1 MDAHTPARPT
11 PESAGSG
18 AITDVDVLVIGAGIS
33 GLSAAWHL
41 QQRLPH
47 KRFLVLEREASYGG
61 TWLTHKFPG
70 IRSDSDLYTFGF
82 GFKPWVGPP
91 IATAAEIQAYLG
103 EMIEEND
110 LDRHIHYN
118 HSIET
123 ADWDSRAARWTVTAA
138 MADGTHRAFR
148 APFLWMA
155 QGYYRHHQGY
165 WPEYPGMADFKG
177 LILHTEEWDEAT
189 DYSGKRVV
197 LIGSGATAATVV
209 PAMAA
214 KAEHITM
221 IQRSPTYFMPGQ
233 NVNETA
239 EMLRPLGL
247 DPAVVHDVVRRKIL
261 FDQDQIVRQCREAP
275 EAVTAELLAGV
286 QALLPEGFDMKHFT
300 PSYRPWRQRLAF
312 VPDGDLFAGVR
323 AGMADVVT
331 GTIARFTPDG
341 VEMQDGTTVSAD
353 MIVLATGFNLCVFGD
368 IAFSID
374 GKPLDMGDTVT
385 WRGMMFTGVPNL
397 VWVFGYFRASWTLRS
412 DMISEFTCR
421 LLQHMDEKGVDR
433 VEVVLPPDLV
443 GSPRG
448 LWVDP
453 EDFNPGYLARGQHLL
468 PKTAPGPEWRHTQDY
483 WREKDEIPRVDL
495 DGPAFRYARTRLPI
509 TT

>member
-1 MDAHTPARPT
+1 MMDVQTMARPA
-11 PESAGSG
+11 PEA
-18 AITDVDVLVIGAGIS
+18 AIIDVDVLVVGAGIS

-41 QQRLPH
+41 KQRLPH
-47 KRFLVLEREASYGG
+47 KRFVVLEREASFGG

-103 EMIEEND
+103 EMIAENG
-110 LDRHIHYN
+110 LDAVIRYN
-118 HSIET
+118 HSIEM
-123 ADWDSRAARWTVTAA
+123 AEWDSATARWTLTACLP
-138 MADGTHRAFR
+138 DGSRRRYRAN
-148 APFLWMA
+148 FLWMA

-165 WPEYPGMADFKG
+165 WPDYPGMDQFKG
-177 LILHTEEWDEAT
+177 PILHTEEWDENT
-189 DYSGKRVV
+189 DYGGKRVV

-209 PAMAA
+209 PAMAE
-214 KAEHITM
+214 KAAHITM

-239 EMLRPLGL
+239 ELLRPLGL

-261 FDQDQIVRQCREAP
+261 FDQDQIVAQCRAAP
-275 EAVTAELLAGV
+275 EAVAAELLAGV
-286 QALLPEGFDMKHFT
+286 QALLPDGYDMRHFT
-300 PSYRPWRQRLAF
+300 PGYRPWRQRLAF
-312 VPDGDLFAGVR
+312 VPDGDLFAGIR
-323 AGMADVVT
+323 AGKADVVT
-331 GTIARFTPDG
+331 GTIARFTPAG
-341 VEMQDGTTVSAD
+341 IEMQDGTQVPAD

-374 GKPLDMGDTVT
+374 GKPLNMGDTVT

-421 LLQHMDEKGVDR
+421 LLKHMDEKGVDR
-433 VEVVLPPDLV
+433 VDVRLPAELADA
-443 GSPRG
+443 PRG

-453 EDFNPGYLARGQHLL
+453 EDFNPGYLARDQHLL
-468 PKTAPGPEWRHTQDY
+468 PKTAPGDEWRHTQDY

-495 DGPAFRYARTRLPI
+495 DGPAFAYARARAI
-509 TT
+509 ATT

>member
-1 MDAHTPARPT
+1 
-11 PESAGSG
+11 
-18 AITDVDVLVIGAGIS
+18 
-33 GLSAAWHL
+33 
-41 QQRLPH
+41 
-47 KRFLVLEREASYGG
+47 
-61 TWLTHKFPG
+61 
-70 IRSDSDLYTFGF
+70 
-82 GFKPWVGPP
+82 VGPP

-110 LDRHIHYN
+110 LDRHIRYN

-123 ADWDSRAARWTVTAA
+123 ADWDSRAARWTVTSALP
-138 MADGTHRAFR
+138 DGTRRAFR

-165 WPEYPGMADFKG
+165 WPDYPGMADFKG
-177 LILHTEEWDEAT
+177 PILHTEEWDDAT

-209 PAMAA
+209 PAMAD
-214 KAEHITM
+214 KASHITM

-239 EMLRPLGL
+239 DMLRPLGL

-286 QALLPEGFDMKHFT
+286 QVLLPEGFDMKHFT
-300 PSYRPWRQRLAF
+300 PSCRPWRQRLAF
-312 VPDGDLFAGVR
+312 VPGGDLFAGVR

-341 VEMQDGTTVSAD
+341 MEMQDGTHVPAD

-385 WRGMMFTGVPNL
+385 WRGMMFTDVPNL

-443 GSPRG
+443 DSPRG

-468 PKTAPGPEWRHTQDY
+468 PKTAPGPEWRHTHDY

-495 DGPAFRYARTRLPI
+495 DGPAFRYARTRLPM

>member
-1 MDAHTPARPT
+1 MDAVTKPQPA
-11 PESAGSG
+11 PETAV
-18 AITDVDVLVIGAGIS
+18 TDVDVLVVGAGIS

-41 QQRLPH
+41 KERLPH

-82 GFKPWVGPP
+82 RFKPWVGPP

-103 EMIEEND
+103 EMIEENG
-110 LDRHIHYN
+110 LDQHIRYN

-123 ADWDSRAARWTVTAA
+123 AEWDSATARWTLTARLP
-138 MADGTHRAFR
+138 DGSRHRYR
-148 APFLWMA
+148 ANFLWMA
-155 QGYYRHHQGY
+155 QGYYRHHQGH
-165 WPEYPGMADFKG
+165 WPEYPGMDQFKG
-177 LILHTEEWDEAT
+177 PILHTEEWDENT
-189 DYSGKRVV
+189 NYTGKRVV

-209 PAMAA
+209 PAMAE
-214 KAEHITM
+214 KAAHITM
-221 IQRSPTYFMPGQ
+221 IQRSPTYFMPGR
-233 NVNETA
+233 NENELA
-239 EMLRPLGL
+239 ELLRPIGV
-247 DPAVVHDVVRRKIL
+247 DEATIHDIVRKKII

-275 EAVTAELLAGV
+275 VAVAAELLAGV
-286 QALLPEGFDMKHFT
+286 QALLPEGFDMRHFT
-300 PSYRPWRQRLAF
+300 PDYRPWRQRLAF
-312 VPDGDLFAGVR
+312 VPDGDLFAGIR
-323 AGMADVVT
+323 AGKADVVT

-341 VEMQDGTTVSAD
+341 VEMQDGTHVPAD

-385 WRGMMFTGVPNL
+385 WRGMMFTAVPNL

-421 LLQHMDEKGVDR
+421 LLKHMEDKGVDR
-433 VEVVLPPDLV
+433 VEVVLPAKLANA
-443 GSPRG
+443 PRG
-448 LWVDP
+448 PWADP
-453 EDFNPGYLARGQHLL
+453 DDFNPNYLTRDQHLL

-495 DGPAFRYARTRLPI
+495 DGPAFAYAKAQQPVTA
-509 TT
+509 

>member
-110 LDRHIHYN
+110 LDRHIRYN

-123 ADWDSRAARWTVTAA
+123 ADWDSRAARWTVTAE

-275 EAVTAELLAGV
+275 EAVTTELLAGV

-300 PSYRPWRQRLAF
+300 PNYRP
-312 VPDGDLFAGVR
+312 
-323 AGMADVVT
+323 
-331 GTIARFTPDG
+331 
-341 VEMQDGTTVSAD
+341 
-353 MIVLATGFNLCVFGD
+353 
-368 IAFSID
+368 
-374 GKPLDMGDTVT
+374 
-385 WRGMMFTGVPNL
+385 
-397 VWVFGYFRASWTLRS
+397 
-412 DMISEFTCR
+412 
-421 LLQHMDEKGVDR
+421 
-433 VEVVLPPDLV
+433 
-443 GSPRG
+443 
-448 LWVDP
+448 
-453 EDFNPGYLARGQHLL
+453 
-468 PKTAPGPEWRHTQDY
+468 
-483 WREKDEIPRVDL
+483 
-495 DGPAFRYARTRLPI
+495 
-509 TT
+509 